1 MYEIYF
7 AFGLPVRANIR
18 SGRAAVRRCPSL
30 PVAARI
36 GEDAERAERNF
47 RHGGPVFRTFRKTVV
62 LQDAAQAGSTDR
74 RSERMQKA
82 LVDFAAQGGEMLIK
96 FGLSLTFPYL

>member
-1 MYEIYF
+1 MEDKCTKFIS
-7 AFGLPVRANIR
+7 LSVSR
-18 SGRAAVRRCPSL
+18 SGQISGPGVPL

-62 LQDAAQAGSTDR
+62 LQDAARAGSTDR

-82 LVDFAAQGGEMLIK
+82 LVDFAAQGEEMLIK

>member
-1 MYEIYF
+1 MEDKCTKFISLSVF
-7 AFGLPVRANIR
+7 R
-18 SGRAAVRRCPSL
+18 SGQISGPGVPL

-62 LQDAAQAGSTDR
+62 LQDAARVGSTDR

-82 LVDFAAQGGEMLIK
+82 LVDFAVQGGEMLIK

>member
-1 MYEIYF
+1 MEDKCTKFIS
-7 AFGLPVRANIR
+7 LSVSR
-18 SGRAAVRRCPSL
+18 SGQISGPGVPLS
-30 PVAARI
+30 VAARI

-62 LQDAAQAGSTDR
+62 LQDAARAGSTDR

-96 FGLSLTFPYL
+96 FGLSLTFPHL

>member
-1 MYEIYF
+1 MEDKCTKFIS
-7 AFGLPVRANIR
+7 LSVSR
-18 SGRAAVRRCPSL
+18 SGQISGPGVPLS
-30 PVAARI
+30 VAARI

-47 RHGGPVFRTFRKTVV
+47 RYGGPVFRTFRKTIV
-62 LQDAAQAGSTDR
+62 LQDAARAGSTDR

-96 FGLSLTFPYL
+96 FGLSLTFPHL

>member
-1 MYEIYF
+1 MEDKCTKFIS
-7 AFGLPVRANIR
+7 LSVSR
-18 SGRAAVRRCPSL
+18 SGQISGPGVPLS
-30 PVAARI
+30 VAARI

-47 RHGGPVFRTFRKTVV
+47 RYGGPVFRTFRKTMV
-62 LQDAAQAGSTDR
+62 LQDAARAGSTAR

-96 FGLSLTFPYL
+96 FGLSLTFPHL

>member
-1 MYEIYF
+1 MEDKCTKFIS
-7 AFGLPVRANIR
+7 LSVSR
-18 SGRAAVRRCPSL
+18 SGQISGPGVPLS
-30 PVAARI
+30 VAARI

-62 LQDAAQAGSTDR
+62 LQDAARAGSTDR
-74 RSERMQKA
+74 RSERMRKA
-82 LVDFAAQGGEMLIK
+82 LVDFAAQGEEMLIK

>member
-1 MYEIYF
+1 MEDKCTKFIS
-7 AFGLPVRANIR
+7 LSVSR
-18 SGRAAVRRCPSL
+18 SGQISGPGVPLS
-30 PVAARI
+30 VAARI

-62 LQDAAQAGSTDR
+62 LQDAARAGSTDR
-74 RSERMQKA
+74 RSERMQKV
-82 LVDFAAQGGEMLIK
+82 LVDFAAQGEEMLIK

>member
-1 MYEIYF
+1 MEDKCTKFIS
-7 AFGLPVRANIR
+7 LSVSR
-18 SGRAAVRRCPSL
+18 SGQISGPGVPLS
-30 PVAARI
+30 VAARI
-36 GEDAERAERNF
+36 GEDAERAERAERNF

-82 LVDFAAQGGEMLIK
+82 LVDFAAQGEGMLIK

>member
-1 MYEIYF
+1 MEDKCTKFIS
-7 AFGLPVRANIR
+7 LSVSR
-18 SGRAAVRRCPSL
+18 SGQISGPGVPLS
-30 PVAARI
+30 VAARI

-47 RHGGPVFRTFRKTVV
+47 RYGGPVFRTFRKTMV
-62 LQDAAQAGSTDR
+62 LQDAARAGSTDR

-96 FGLSLTFPYL
+96 FGLSLTFPHL